1 MPPGR
6 RVSELGGVGR
16 NRLSLLRY
24 LGDAG
29 ADVKSDD
36 RKRGQTLFVVDDD
49 PAIRRALFRLA
60 RAMGYGAE
68 TYGSAEEFLADPP
81 STDEEPGCILLDV
94 SLPGLSGPELHMQ
107 LREDGWDVPVIYVT
121 AHDDPL
127 TRAAIEQTD
136 AAATFAKPIEVAALL
151 DMIGDVFGRAN
162 RIGSTGESDPTGR
175 GTDKE
180 EDGPR

>member
-1 MPPGR
+1 MNDEDP
-6 RVSELGGVGR
+6 
-16 NRLSLLRY
+16 
-24 LGDAG
+24 
-29 ADVKSDD
+29 
-36 RKRGQTLFVVDDD
+36 KRGQTLFVVDDD

-81 STDEEPGCILLDV
+81 STDAEPGCILLDV
-94 SLPGLSGPELHMQ
+94 SLPGLSGPDLHKQ

-121 AHDDPL
+121 AHDDPI

-151 DMIGDVFGRAN
+151 ETIGEVFGRAN
-162 RIGSTGESDPTGR
+162 RVESNGVPELAGR

-180 EDGPR
+180 ED